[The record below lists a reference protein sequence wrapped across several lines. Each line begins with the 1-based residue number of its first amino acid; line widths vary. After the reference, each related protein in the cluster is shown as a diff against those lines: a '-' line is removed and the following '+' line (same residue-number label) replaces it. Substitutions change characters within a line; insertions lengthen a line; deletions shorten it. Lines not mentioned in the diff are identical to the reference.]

1 MKRFKNPNSLPVA
14 PAVWKDPHNGHRE
27 EFRPATQPFDA
38 FLSRVWD
45 YWDRNHVDQP
55 RPTREAIENELCGQW
70 PSIWCVGE
78 NYHAPVRVS
87 TTARAGGCKTCKKR
101 V

>member
-14 PAVWKDPHNGHRE
+14 PAVWKDPVTGHRE
-27 EFRPATQPFDA
+27 EYRASLQPFDS

-45 YWDRNHVDQP
+45 YCDRNGRE

-78 NYHAPVRVS
+78 GWHQPERAMAA
-87 TTARAGGCKTCKKR
+87 TTQRASGCKTCGKR
-101 V
+101 R